1 MISGYDLYS
10 IDRTT
15 PTRSFEI
22 PNGQRYVKMVKF
34 AEKGDRIVGG
44 SDHGCVY
51 VFKISDSDPIQVL
64 YHDRAESMI
73 QTIAVS
79 HFRKKKTFLQVQT
92 SSRLS
97 LHMKR
102 TS

>member
-1 MISGYDLYS
+1 
-10 IDRTT
+10 
-15 PTRSFEI
+15 
-22 PNGQRYVKMVKF
+22 MVKF

-64 YHDRAESMI
+64 YHERAESMI

-79 HFRKKKTFLQVQT
+79 LFRNINIFCRFKPHLDHLFTRRRHHSQRVV
-92 SSRLS
+92 
-97 LHMKR
+97 
-102 TS
+102 